1 MEFTNDYPHDPDFPY
16 LVISASH
23 GLVAK
28 FKNPSEADA
37 LKKMGGVSY
46 GVATTIRPGVPEEF
60 NLGHSPY
67 YAPRKLEDGMWI
79 SGSDRIPEERPVR
92 DHIGDATVTTRAQLE
107 AELQAERSRSDEVME
122 KITYLRDG
130 CLNMSAEELVQK
142 ITAVGSAEWKMG
154 HYVNPLL
161 EKERE
166 KAVQAQR
173 QKQNA
178 DEFITELREI
188 LLSGDTDSLRQAL
201 DLLVNYEESTI

>member
-1 MEFTNDYPHDPDFPY
+1 M
-16 LVISASH
+16 
-23 GLVAK
+23 
-28 FKNPSEADA
+28 
-37 LKKMGGVSY
+37 
-46 GVATTIRPGVPEEF
+46 
-60 NLGHSPY
+60 
-67 YAPRKLEDGMWI
+67 
-79 SGSDRIPEERPVR
+79 VR
-92 DHIGDATVTTRAQLE
+92 DSFKVDNFPEKSRTVNTQEGSSEESADPTRAQLE

-188 LLSGDTDSLRQAL
+188 LLSGDIDSLRQAL
-201 DLLVNYEESTI
+201 DLLVNYDESTI